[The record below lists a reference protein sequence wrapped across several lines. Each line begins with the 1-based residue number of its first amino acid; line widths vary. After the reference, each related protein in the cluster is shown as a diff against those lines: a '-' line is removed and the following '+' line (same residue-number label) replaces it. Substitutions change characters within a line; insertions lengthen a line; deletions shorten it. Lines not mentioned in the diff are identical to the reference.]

1 MHVVRKILALIFLF
15 GFGWGQQPLRC
26 YNALAT
32 VDGNFGDLN
41 RDVNNGVSS
50 VDCALL
56 DRRYAALLE
65 IAS

>member
-1 MHVVRKILALIFLF
+1 MHVVWNALALIFHL
-15 GFGWGQQPLRC
+15 GFSWSQQPLRC

-41 RDVNNGVSS
+41 RDVNSGVSS

-56 DRRYAALLE
+56 DRRYSLRNT
-65 IAS
+65 